1 MTTFDRPAA
10 CLTCQPFESAHPP
23 PLILQPSHSG
33 PITLRVMG
41 MAGSWSDGPQD
52 LGAPSSR
59 AGRPGAARPSQP
71 VDAGASTLRPFLP
84 HTPSFPESYRRPSAS
99 LRVRAPLSGL
109 TASGGYSPR
118 LADSPTR
125 CREVGETGAPLPSL
139 RSGRLRRPAREERD
153 SSRRRTSPRRAG
165 GSSRVLRSPSGSRAV
180 FCVRPLW
187 WTAELST
194 SRQTP
199 GERIHH
205 RCQARAD
212 RHPAPVVR
220 QLSFSVRSVLQ
231 SPAHAGAQVFALL
244 PRG

>member
-1 MTTFDRPAA
+1 MLARETGNMTTFDRPAA

-41 MAGSWSDGPQD
+41 MAGSCSDGPQD

-165 GSSRVLRSPSGSRAV
+165 YV
-180 FCVRPLW
+180 
-187 WTAELST
+187 
-194 SRQTP
+194 
-199 GERIHH
+199 
-205 RCQARAD
+205 
-212 RHPAPVVR
+212 
-220 QLSFSVRSVLQ
+220 
-231 SPAHAGAQVFALL
+231 
-244 PRG
+244 